1 MAKNRS
7 LAYFIVADDEDVIA
21 VLTTVLEAAGH
32 RVQYATSGAGALSVL
47 EADPPDSVLLDIM
60 MPGMDGLELCR

>member
-7 LAYFIVADDEDVIA
+7 LAYFIIDDEDVIA
-21 VLTTVLEAAGH
+21 ILTTVLEAAGH
-32 RVQYATSGAGALSVL
+32 RVQHATLGAGALSVL
-47 EADPPDSVLLDIM
+47 EAVPPDCVLLDIM